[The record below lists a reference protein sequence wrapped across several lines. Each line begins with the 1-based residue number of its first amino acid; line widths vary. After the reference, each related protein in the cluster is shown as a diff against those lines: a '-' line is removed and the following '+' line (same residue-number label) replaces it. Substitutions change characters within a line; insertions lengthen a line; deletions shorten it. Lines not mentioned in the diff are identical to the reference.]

1 MATCIATGGAL
12 RLYGIGEAFDC
23 AQAESKDASILRVR
37 VMALAAALVLAQSPT
52 TVRVN
57 FTDTGG
63 AGVPVVLL
71 HAATGSVLSWEH
83 QTPAFV
89 KAGYRV
95 IAFDRRG
102 WGKSPADPRSP
113 GTAADDLIALMDSL
127 RIDRFHLVG
136 TAAGGFV
143 TFDTAL
149 SFPSRLRSIVVS
161 NSIGGVSDP
170 EFVAQDRRI
179 RPPEFAALPAELRE
193 VSPSYRAS
201 NPEGTTR
208 WLELEKQSRQPGVA
222 AQPLKNTI
230 TFAKLETI
238 SVPAM
243 LLTGDADLIAPP
255 PVLRMFA
262 RHLKHAETVIVPEAG
277 HSTYW
282 EQPDVFNRAV
292 LNFIGKH

>member
-1 MATCIATGGAL
+1 
-12 RLYGIGEAFDC
+12 
-23 AQAESKDASILRVR
+23 
-37 VMALAAALVLAQSPT
+37 MALAAALVLAQSSA
-52 TVRVN
+52 TVPVN
-57 FTDTGG
+57 YTDSGG
-63 AGVPVVLL
+63 NGIPVVLM

-102 WGKSPADPRSP
+102 WGKTPPATTVPNAPPS
-113 GTAADDLIALMDSL
+113 TAADDLIALMDSL
-127 RIDRFHLVG
+127 HIDRFHLVG

-149 SFPSRLRSIVVS
+149 SFPSRLRSAVIA

-170 EFVAQDRRI
+170 EFIAQDRRM

-201 NPEGTTR
+201 NPEGTKR
-208 WLELEKQSRQPGVA
+208 WLELEKQSRSAGA
-222 AQPLKNTI
+222 TAQPLKNTI
-230 TFAKLETI
+230 TLTKLETI
-238 SVPAM
+238 SVPVL

-262 RHLKHAETVIVPEAG
+262 MHVKHAETVIVPEAG

-292 LNFIGKH
+292 LNFIRKH

>member
-1 MATCIATGGAL
+1 MPCS
-12 RLYGIGEAFDC
+12 
-23 AQAESKDASILRVR
+23 ESKDASILHVR
-37 VMALAAALVLAQSPT
+37 VMALATALFLAQSPQA
-52 TVRVN
+52 VRVN
-57 FTDTGG
+57 FTDSGG
-63 AGVPVVLL
+63 TGVPVVLM
-71 HAATGSVLSWEH
+71 HAATGSALSWEH
-83 QTPAFV
+83 QTPALV

-102 WGKSPADPRSP
+102 WGKTPADPGAP

-136 TAAGGFV
+136 TAAGGFA

-149 SFPSRLRSIVVS
+149 SFPARLRSIVVA
-161 NSIGGVSDP
+161 NSIGGVTDP
-170 EFVAQDRRI
+170 DFVAQDRRL
-179 RPPEFAALPAELRE
+179 RPPEFAALPPEVRE
-193 VSPSYRAS
+193 VSASYRAS
-201 NPEGTTR
+201 NPEGTR
-208 WLELEKQSRQPGVA
+208 QWLELEKQSRQPGAA

-230 TFAKLETI
+230 TLAKLETI

-262 RHLKHAETVIVPEAG
+262 KHLTHAETVIVPEAG

-282 EQPDVFNRAV
+282 EQPDAFNRAV
-292 LNFIGKH
+292 LAFIRKH

>member
-1 MATCIATGGAL
+1 MADLKVCTT
-12 RLYGIGEAFDC
+12 
-23 AQAESKDASILRVR
+23 V
-37 VMALAAALVLAQSPT
+37 VAALLNIAQPRTASVP
-52 TVRVN
+52 VYY
-57 FTDTGG
+57 TDTGG
-63 AGVPVVLL
+63 NGVPVVLM
-71 HAATGSVLSWEH
+71 HAATGSTQSWEH

-102 WGKSPADPRSP
+102 WGRSTTDMGS

-143 TFDTAL
+143 TLDAAL
-149 SFPSRLRSIVVS
+149 SFPSRLRSIVVA
-161 NSIGGVSDP
+161 NSVGGVTDP
-170 EFVAQDRRI
+170 EFVALGQRL
-179 RPPEFAALPAELRE
+179 RPAAFTAMPAEVRE

-201 NPEGTTR
+201 NPDGTTR
-208 WLELEKQSRQPGVA
+208 WIENERHSRIAGSA

-238 SVPAM
+238 TTPA
-243 LLTGDADLIAPP
+243 LLMTGDADMFAPP
-255 PVLRMFA
+255 PVLKMFA
-262 RHLKHAETVIVPEAG
+262 QHMTHAETLVVPEAG

-282 EQPDVFNRAV
+282 EQPDAFNRAV
-292 LNFIGKH
+292 LNFIRKH